1 MTITT
6 VDLGPPVA
14 YTPPVTRPHISP
26 DEMLTGLN
34 RLLAGW
40 ARYHRY
46 GVSKATFNAIDS
58 YTWSRLM
65 RWLRNKYAGKNR
77 LGMKELRRRFCDKG
91 WRFAY
96 HGVIFTGA
104 SSVSVKRYRYR
115 GSTIPT
121 PWTLK
126 PATTSC

>member
-1 MTITT
+1 
-6 VDLGPPVA
+6 
-14 YTPPVTRPHISP
+14 
-26 DEMLTGLN
+26 
-34 RLLAGW
+34 
-40 ARYHRY
+40 
-46 GVSKATFNAIDS
+46 
-58 YTWSRLM
+58 
-65 RWLRNKYAGKNR
+65 
-77 LGMKELRRRFCDKG
+77 MKELRRRFCDKG